1 MLEWDDLLSLKGL
14 VSVLFVVVPVA
25 FAALNKLLAYDDES
39 NEPDEAEKA
48 FWAKFD
54 EPAPPVQVPGE
65 VHPFAKGEGAEPTQE
80 KIAGSVG
87 DFSDRIPADGMFT
100 AEALA
105 AWDGVTL
112 PMCFGLCGSVYD
124 VSSSDSFIP
133 GFGYGKLWAG
143 KDGTYG
149 LGRNRL
155 LADDANTFSWSLE
168 EDFSDEE
175 RHTLAAWHK
184 HFSGRYPVVG
194 TLKEYEGRD
203 WSAITTAS
211 AQLPP
216 SQL

>member
-1 MLEWDDLLSLKGL
+1 MMEWEDLLSLKCL
-14 VSVLFVVVPVA
+14 ISMLCVVVPVA
-25 FAALNKLLAYDDES
+25 FAALSKLAYDDDES
-39 NEPDEAEKA
+39 NEQDEAEKA

-65 VHPFAKGEGAEPTQE
+65 EQPFAKGEGAEPLQE

-87 DFSDRIPADGMFT
+87 DFRSMVPADGVFT

-124 VSSSDSFIP
+124 VSSSENFVP

-155 LADDANTFSWSLE
+155 VPDDANTFSWSLE

-175 RHTLAAWHK
+175 RHVLASWHK